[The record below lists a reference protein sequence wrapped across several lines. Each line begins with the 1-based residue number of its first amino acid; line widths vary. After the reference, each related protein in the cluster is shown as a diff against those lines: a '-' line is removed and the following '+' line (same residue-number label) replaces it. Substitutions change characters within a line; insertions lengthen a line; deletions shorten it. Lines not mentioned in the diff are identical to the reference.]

1 MVNSTCYDRTEFLK
15 IESKKLY
22 LKKKIKY
29 KKKVMQKTSKE
40 RNPNPSYLK

>member
-22 LKKKIKY
+22 LKKKSSIR
-29 KKKVMQKTSKE
+29 KKLCKKQAKKE
-40 RNPNPSYLK
+40 ILIPVT

>member
-22 LKKKIKY
+22 LKKIKY